1 MQTQDFIGCHCANII
16 FFFYFGLKLKM
27 EIRGGT
33 RINCSL
39 VYIFIWGGLVEQW
52 LTQGFSSCLDSDFS
66 GRAGKIEKLRSL
78 IVI

>member
-1 MQTQDFIGCHCANII
+1 
-16 FFFYFGLKLKM
+16 M